1 MIEQLSLTTVQK
13 ALTVVNEWL
22 LSFSPSSLSFSFT
35 PSVSSQFA
43 PTSFSLYLSPTL
55 SHSLFEHEEEG
66 RNPLLSSRETFTIG
80 LVVSIEMLVPVFA
93 TLSPSSP
100 PSSFFFA
107 LQSTREK
114 TRENR
119 CNRGRQD
126 PWTMSRLSS
135 VPLQLKSPF
144 ILCTVSDCVC
154 RAYKRV
160 DDANVKI
167 NGGLRLNKVGKK
179 FSFFSLIDYFLLL

>member
-43 PTSFSLYLSPTL
+43 PISFSLYLSL

-80 LVVSIEMLVPVFA
+80 LAVSIEMLVPVFA

-100 PSSFFFA
+100 PSPFFSRCRA
-107 LQSTREK
+107 RGRRHAKIVVTGADRTRG
-114 TRENR
+114 RCQDCPRSR
-119 CNRGRQD
+119 CN
-126 PWTMSRLSS
+126 
-135 VPLQLKSPF
+135 
-144 ILCTVSDCVC
+144 
-154 RAYKRV
+154 
-160 DDANVKI
+160 
-167 NGGLRLNKVGKK
+167 
-179 FSFFSLIDYFLLL
+179 